1 MAEKAI
7 KLKQNKQK
15 TPFTLGKFRK
25 FMMGTKD
32 DMGFLKK
39 LFTYII
45 LVCVGFIFLYPIFRM
60 ISTSF
65 MDLSDLLDSSIQ
77 WLPTKM
83 RWSNYKSAISAMNY
97 KKSLIDSI
105 IVAGIPT
112 VCQVVVSAL
121 VGYGLARFD
130 FFGKKAVFGLIIFS
144 FVLPPQILVMPTYVM
159 YMDLGWIGT
168 LTSYIVPSILGQ
180 GLKSQIF
187 ILICWSFFKQVP
199 QSLIEAASIDGAGY
213 LKSFFKVALPS
224 AAGGLLVVFLFSF
237 VWYWNESYLTQLYIY
252 GSNAAQSTFNTIVCN
267 LDKFENSY
275 ASYAATS
282 GSSGG
287 TAAPS
292 INDSIRMAATMLS
305 ILPLLLM
312 YFVLQRQFVESI
324 DRTGI
329 TGE

>member
-1 MAEKAI
+1 MAKKEKTA
-7 KLKQNKQK
+7 KKKS
-15 TPFTLGKFRK
+15 TSFSSGKFRK

-45 LVCVGFIFLYPIFRM
+45 LVCVGFIFLYPIFKM
-60 ISTSF
+60 ISTSM

-77 WLPTKM
+77 WIPSKL
-83 RWSNYKSAISAMNY
+83 RWDNYKNAISAMSY
-97 KKSLIDSI
+97 KEAIIDSI
-105 IVAGIPT
+105 IVAGAPT
-112 VCQVVVSAL
+112 LCQVAVSAL

-130 FFGKKAVFGLIIFS
+130 FVGKKLVFGLIIFS
-144 FVLPPQILVMPTYVM
+144 FVLPQQILIIPTYVLYSEYGM
-159 YMDLGWIGT
+159 IGS
-168 LTSYIVPSILGQ
+168 LSSFVLPAILGQ

-213 LKSFFKVALPS
+213 IKSFFKVALPS

-237 VWYWNESYLTQLYIY
+237 VWYWNEAYLTNLYIY
-252 GSNAAQSTFNTIVCN
+252 GSQQAQSTWNTIVCN
-267 LDKFENSY
+267 LDKFESSYNSY
-275 ASYAATS
+275 TAAQGGSSS
-282 GSSGG
+282 GS
-287 TAAPS
+287 TAPS

-305 ILPLLLM
+305 IIPLLLM